1 MTKEL
6 KRKILF
12 TIFILVIIQFI
23 SNIPAYGINR
33 DVISSFIN
41 SDTGNMLSFFSMFS
55 GNAFYQMS
63 MFVLGISPY
72 ITASIVTQLLRTAIP
87 SFDDMA
93 KDGKAGEKRF
103 KAITFILAFFLA
115 IGQSIPIVMGFA
127 SYGLLIENTLK
138 YKVIVAIL
146 LIIGSV
152 ILMLLSTLID
162 KKGIGKGMSLILL
175 LNIISRLPND
185 LQSLYA
191 HFVKGKSIFMII
203 LAVVIAALI
212 FTVTTIITLMLQDCE
227 DRINTSYAS
236 KAKGI
241 AKKAND
247 YMPLKVNIA
256 GVMPIIFTSSIFQT
270 YTMLVTFLNV
280 DKESIFYKI
289 ANMLNTANWFQLEKP
304 IYNLGFIIYVILI
317 LLFTIFYSQVTFDTE
332 KITKN
337 LKDNDASI
345 IGIRPGSETK
355 EFLDKKLFKASMV
368 GAIGLIIIATIPIII
383 ASIFGIS
390 SLALGGTSIIILCS
404 TIIDTYRAIHSEKLE
419 NVTSSFL
426 F

>member
-1 MTKEL
+1 MTREL
-6 KRKILF
+6 KQKISF
-12 TIFILVIIQFI
+12 TIIILVIIQFI
-23 SNIPAYGINR
+23 SNIPTYGINKE
-33 DVISSFIN
+33 VISAFIN

-72 ITASIVTQLLRTAIP
+72 ITASIITQLLRTAFP

-93 KDGKAGEKRF
+93 KDGKVGEKRF
-103 KAITFILAFFLA
+103 KAITFILSFFLA
-115 IGQSIPIVMGFA
+115 IGQSIPIVIGFA
-127 SYGLLIENTLK
+127 NYGLLIENTTK
-138 YKVIVAIL
+138 YKVIVTIL
-146 LIIGSV
+146 LILGSV
-152 ILMLLSTLID
+152 ILMLLSSLID

-185 LQSLYA
+185 IKALYA
-191 HFVKGKSIFMII
+191 YFIQGKSIFMII
-203 LAVVIAALI
+203 LAVIIAALI
-212 FTVTTIITLMLQDCE
+212 FTFTMIITLMLQNCE
-227 DRINTSYAS
+227 DRIQTSYAS
-236 KAKGI
+236 RRKGL

-247 YMPLKVNIA
+247 YIPLKVNIA

-270 YTMLVTFLNV
+270 YTMIVTFLNI

-289 ANMLNTANWFQLEKP
+289 ANMLNTANWFQLDKP
-304 IYNLGFIIYVILI
+304 IYNLGFLIYVALI
-317 LLFTIFYSQVTFDTE
+317 IFFNIFYSQVTFDTE

-345 IGIRPGSETK
+345 IGIRPGNETK
-355 EFLDKKLFKASMV
+355 EFLDKKLFKASIV
-368 GAIGLIIIATIPIII
+368 GAVGLIIIATIPIII